1 MCCSEEPCVLNYN
14 ASDYAV
20 RIGDHD
26 LNTIGDTPVEKTIM
40 VQKLIHHPFFSNYS
54 CNGPYDL
61 TILELSEPV
70 DLNIYTPA
78 CLAQTGEYL
87 RFEGKEATVAGW
99 GTLYSNGPMPSNPYA
114 PREVKVPILTQK
126 QCQKLEQEVEIVPNM
141 TIMINNQTQPLYTGR
156 QDLYQQFC
164 LKNTY
169 FLSSVNFEL

>member
-26 LNTIGDTPVEKTIM
+26 LNTIGDTPIEKTIM

-61 TILELSEPV
+61 TILELSETV

-87 RFEGKEATVAGW
+87 RFEGNFSK
-99 GTLYSNGPMPSNPYA
+99 
-114 PREVKVPILTQK
+114 
-126 QCQKLEQEVEIVPNM
+126 
-141 TIMINNQTQPLYTGR
+141 NQTLRRVFLY
-156 QDLYQQFC
+156 FA
-164 LKNTY
+164 Y
-169 FLSSVNFEL
+169 FSPDTSGVDEFRLVSLRYLS

>member
-1 MCCSEEPCVLNYN
+1 MTPFLSAQHCFGGTMCCSEEPCVLNYN

-26 LNTIGDTPVEKTIM
+26 LNTIGDTPIEKTIM

-99 GTLYSNGPMPSNPYA
+99 GALHVDGPRPSNPIA
-114 PREVKVPILTQK
+114 PREVQVRILTQK
-126 QCQKLEQEVEIVPNM
+126 QCEKLDRDFVTVPNK
-141 TIMINNQTQPLYTGR
+141 TITIDNHTHTLGYSRLYH
-156 QDLYQQFC
+156 
-164 LKNTY
+164 
-169 FLSSVNFEL
+169 

>member
-1 MCCSEEPCVLNYN
+1 M
-14 ASDYAV
+14 

-26 LNTIGDTPVEKTIM
+26 LNTIGDTPTEKTI
-40 VQKLIHHPFFSNYS
+40 VVKKLIHHPSYSKLS

-156 QDLYQQFC
+156 RDLYQQFC